1 MKPVLLVVLSLSL
14 VAPAFGKEIAGIQVP
29 ETVTVNDQALVL
41 NGAGIRSRF
50 FIKVYVGTLYLQS
63 PENDAP
69 RVIAQPGPKSVR
81 LHITYGE
88 ISSDQLTEALND
100 GFVANS
106 TAAEIGT
113 LKARI
118 EQFRAMFPAVRRND
132 LVRLDLLPD
141 GTTEVSINTNKRGA
155 ISGADFQ
162 NALLKIWLG
171 DRPVDK
177 SLKRAMLGQP

>member
-1 MKPVLLVVLSLSL
+1 MKPALLLVLSLSL
-14 VAPAFGKEIAGIQVP
+14 VAPAVGKEIAGVQVP
-29 ETVTVNDQALVL
+29 DTVTVNDQPLVL

-50 FIKVYVGTLYLQS
+50 FIKVYVGALYLQS
-63 PENDAP
+63 PANDAQ
-69 RVIAQPGPKSVR
+69 RVIAQAGPKSVR

-88 ISSDQLTEALND
+88 ISSEQLTEALHD

-106 TAAEIGT
+106 AAAEIDA
-113 LKARI
+113 LKTRI
-118 EQFRAMFPAVRRND
+118 DRFRAMFPAVQRED
-132 LVRLDLLPD
+132 VVRLDLLAD
-141 GTTEVSINTNKRGA
+141 GNTEIWINANKRGA

-171 DRPVDK
+171 DKPADK